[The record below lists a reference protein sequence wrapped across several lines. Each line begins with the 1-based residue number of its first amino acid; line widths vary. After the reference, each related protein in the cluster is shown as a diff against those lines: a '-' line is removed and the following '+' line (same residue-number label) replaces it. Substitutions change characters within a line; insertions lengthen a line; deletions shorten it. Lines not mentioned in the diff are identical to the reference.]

1 MKRGIGM
8 DKKNNMICDLETGI
22 CGPGGD
28 STNTMEFIDFSAP
41 KKTVELY
48 YVTDPICSHC
58 WALEP
63 VLRKF
68 VDQYGKYFNM
78 HTLMGGLLEKWGDG
92 PVDPG
97 NGISGPSDVAG
108 HWREVGEHSRM
119 PIDGTVWYD
128 NPIESS
134 FIPSR
139 VYKVIQDKSPD
150 LANTFLRR
158 AREEL
163 FAFNKNI
170 AQDEVLIDIV
180 NSVGLNGEEIVHQ
193 SKLPE
198 ANTSLHEDFQ
208 RVRELGVRGFPT
220 IVMVNEE
227 QKGVR
232 IVGAR
237 TLEDYTNAL
246 QQLLPEETIQPKK
259 LSSLDQLLPQEKLL
273 FSREIEEYFS
283 IEKDELN
290 DFVQKELSQD
300 AYEVKSILGE
310 EYIQV
315 K

>member
-1 MKRGIGM
+1 MET
-8 DKKNNMICDLETGI
+8 KNNMICDLETGI

-28 STNTMEFIDFSAP
+28 DTATMEFIDLSIQ
-41 KKTVELY
+41 KKKVELY

-68 VDQYGKYFNM
+68 VDQYGQYFNM
-78 HTLMGGLLEKWGDG
+78 QTLMGGLLENWDG
-92 PVDPG
+92 FTDAS
-97 NGISGPSDVAG
+97 NGISSPSDVAG

-139 VYKVIQDKSPD
+139 VYKVIQEKSPE

-170 AQDEVLIDIV
+170 AQDEILINLVDQ
-180 NSVGLNGEEIVHQ
+180 VGLDGEEILNQ

-208 RVRELGVRGFPT
+208 LVRELGVRGFPT

-237 TLEDYTNAL
+237 TFEEYTNAL
-246 QQLLPEETIQPKK
+246 QQLLPNETLNPKQ
-259 LSSLDQLLPQEKLL
+259 LSNLDQLLRKEKLL
-273 FSREIEEYFS
+273 FSREIEEYYS
-283 IEKDELN
+283 IEEKD
-290 DFVQKELSQD
+290 VAPYIQKQLLQD
-300 AYEVKSILGE
+300 VYETNEILGE
-310 EYIQV
+310 KFIQV

>member
-1 MKRGIGM
+1 MES
-8 DKKNNMICDLETGI
+8 KNNMICDLETGV
-22 CGPGGD
+22 CGPAED
-28 STNTMEFIDFSAP
+28 NANTMEFIDFSAR
-41 KKTVELY
+41 KKSVELY

-68 VDQYGKYFNM
+68 VDQYGQYFNM
-78 HTLMGGLLEKWGDG
+78 HTLMGGLLEKWDG
-92 PVDPG
+92 FADVS
-97 NGISGPSDVAG
+97 NGISSPADVAG

-139 VYKVIQDKSPD
+139 VYKVIQEKSPE

-163 FAFNKNI
+163 FAFNQNI
-170 AQDEVLIDIV
+170 AQDDILIDLV
-180 NSVGLNGEEIVHQ
+180 NQVGLNGEEIVHQ
-193 SKLPE
+193 SMLPE

-208 RVRELGVRGFPT
+208 LVRELGVRGFPT
-220 IVMVNEE
+220 IVMVNKE

-232 IVGAR
+232 IVGAL

-246 QQLLPEETIQPKK
+246 QQLLPGETLKSKK
-259 LSSLDQLLPQEKLL
+259 LSDLEPLLQQERLL

-283 IEKDELN
+283 IEKDGVDE
-290 DFVQKELSQD
+290 FIQKKLPQD

-310 EYIQV
+310 KYIQV

>member
-1 MKRGIGM
+1 MKP
-8 DKKNNMICDLETGI
+8 KNNMICDLETGI
-22 CGPGGD
+22 CGPGGEE
-28 STNTMEFIDFSAP
+28 TNTMEFIDFSAP
-41 KKTVELY
+41 KKSVELY

-68 VDQYGKYFNM
+68 VDQYGRYFNM
-78 HTLMGGLLEKWGDG
+78 HTLMGGLLEKWDG
-92 PVDPG
+92 FADVS
-97 NGISGPSDVAG
+97 NGISGPADVAG

-139 VYKVIQDKSPD
+139 VYKVIQEKNSD
-150 LANTFLRR
+150 LANAFLRR

-170 AQDEVLIDIV
+170 AQDEVLIHIV
-180 NSVGLNGEEIVHQ
+180 NQVGLDGEAIIHE

-208 RVRELGVRGFPT
+208 LVRDLGVRGFPT

-246 QQLLPEETIQPKK
+246 QQLLPEETLQPKE

-283 IEKDELN
+283 IEKDEFDAFL
-290 DFVQKELSQD
+290 QKELSQD

-310 EYIQV
+310 KYIQV

>member
-1 MKRGIGM
+1 MKP
-8 DKKNNMICDLETGI
+8 KNNMICDLETGI
-22 CGPGGD
+22 CGPGGEE
-28 STNTMEFIDFSAP
+28 TNTMEFIDFSAP
-41 KKTVELY
+41 KKSVELY

-68 VDQYGKYFNM
+68 VDQYGRYFNM
-78 HTLMGGLLEKWGDG
+78 HTLMGGLLEKWDG
-92 PVDPG
+92 FADAS
-97 NGISGPSDVAG
+97 NGISGPADVAG

-139 VYKVIQDKSPD
+139 VYKVIQEKNSD
-150 LANTFLRR
+150 LANAFLRR

-170 AQDEVLIDIV
+170 AQDEVLIHIV
-180 NSVGLNGEEIVHQ
+180 NQVGLDGEAIIHE

-208 RVRELGVRGFPT
+208 LVRDLGVRGFPT

-246 QQLLPEETIQPKK
+246 QQLLPEETLQPKE

-283 IEKDELN
+283 IEKDEFDAFL
-290 DFVQKELSQD
+290 QKELSQD

-310 EYIQV
+310 KYIQV

>member
-1 MKRGIGM
+1 MKP
-8 DKKNNMICDLETGI
+8 KNNMICDLETGI
-22 CGPGGD
+22 CGPGGEE
-28 STNTMEFIDFSAP
+28 TNTMEFIDFSAP
-41 KKTVELY
+41 KKSVELY

-68 VDQYGKYFNM
+68 VDQYGRYFNM
-78 HTLMGGLLEKWGDG
+78 HTLMGGLLEKWDG
-92 PVDPG
+92 FADVS
-97 NGISGPSDVAG
+97 NGISGPADVAG

-139 VYKVIQDKSPD
+139 VYKVIQEKNSD
-150 LANTFLRR
+150 LANAFLRR

-170 AQDEVLIDIV
+170 AQDEVLIHIV
-180 NSVGLNGEEIVHQ
+180 NQVGLDGEAIIHE

-208 RVRELGVRGFPT
+208 LVRELGVRGFPT

-246 QQLLPEETIQPKK
+246 QQLLPEETLQPKE

-273 FSREIEEYFS
+273 FSREIEEYYS
-283 IEKDELN
+283 IEKDEL
-290 DFVQKELSQD
+290 DAFLQKQLKQGT
-300 AYEVKSILGE
+300 YEVKSILGE
-310 EYIQV
+310 KYIQII
-315 K
+315 

>member
-1 MKRGIGM
+1 M
-8 DKKNNMICDLETGI
+8 
-22 CGPGGD
+22 
-28 STNTMEFIDFSAP
+28 NTMEFIDLSTP
-41 KKTVELY
+41 KKAIELY
-48 YVTDPICSHC
+48 CVTDPICSHC

-68 VDQYGKYFNM
+68 VNQYGQYFNM
-78 HTLMGGLLEKWGDG
+78 NTLMGGLLEKWDDFAD
-92 PVDPG
+92 VS
-97 NGISGPSDVAG
+97 NGISSPADAAG

-139 VYKVIQDKSPD
+139 VYKVIQEKNRD

-170 AQDEVLIDIV
+170 AQDEILIRIV
-180 NSVGLNGEEIVHQ
+180 NEVGLNGEEIVNQ
-193 SKLPE
+193 SKAPE
-198 ANTSLHEDFQ
+198 ANTLLQEDFQ
-208 RVRELGVRGFPT
+208 LVRELGVRGFPT

-246 QQLLPEETIQPKK
+246 QQLLPDETLKSKQ
-259 LSSLDQLLPQEKLL
+259 LSDLHQLLQQEKLL
-273 FSREIEEYFS
+273 FSREIEEYYS
-283 IEKDELN
+283 IEKNEIDAFL
-290 DFVQKELSQD
+290 QKQLPQE
-300 AYEVKSILGE
+300 AYEVNSILGE
-310 EYIQV
+310 KYIQM

>member
-1 MKRGIGM
+1 MGT
-8 DKKNNMICDLETGI
+8 KNPMMCDLQTGI
-22 CGPGGD
+22 CGPAGED
-28 STNTMEFIDFSAP
+28 TSPMEFIDLTAP
-41 KKTVELY
+41 KKKIELY

-68 VDQYGKYFNM
+68 VSQYGQYFNM
-78 HTLMGGLLEKWGDG
+78 HTLMGGLLEKWDG
-92 PVDPG
+92 FADVS
-97 NGISGPSDVAG
+97 NGISSPADVAG

-139 VYKVIQDKSPD
+139 VYKVIQEESPE
-150 LANTFLRR
+150 LANVFLRR

-163 FAFNKNI
+163 FAFNQNI
-170 AQDEVLIDIV
+170 AQDDLLITLV
-180 NSVGLNGEEIVHQ
+180 NQIGLNGEEIVSQ
-193 SKLPE
+193 SKQTE
-198 ANTSLHEDFQ
+198 ANLSLHADFQ
-208 RVRELGVRGFPT
+208 LVRKLGVRGFPT
-220 IVMVNEE
+220 IVMVDEE

-246 QQLLPEETIQPKK
+246 QQLLPDELLKPKQ
-259 LSSLDQLLPQEKLL
+259 LPGLDQLLQQEKLL
-273 FSREIEEYFS
+273 FSREIEEYYS
-283 IEKDELN
+283 IEKEELEIFLEKQLPKAAFQL
-290 DFVQKELSQD
+290 D
-300 AYEVKSILGE
+300 SILGE
-310 EYIQV
+310 KYIQS

>member
-1 MKRGIGM
+1 
-8 DKKNNMICDLETGI
+8 MICDLETGI

-28 STNTMEFIDFSAP
+28 DTSTMEFIDLSAR
-41 KKTVELY
+41 KKRIDLY

-68 VDQYGKYFNM
+68 VDQYGHYFNM
-78 HTLMGGLLEKWGDG
+78 QTLMGGLLEKWDG
-92 PVDPG
+92 FADVS
-97 NGISGPSDVAG
+97 NGISGPADVAG
-108 HWREVGEHSRM
+108 HWREVGDHSRM

-128 NPIESS
+128 DPIESS

-139 VYKVIQDKSPD
+139 VYKVISEKNAE
-150 LANTFLRR
+150 LANVFLRR

-170 AQDEVLIDIV
+170 AKDDVLIDLV
-180 NSVGLNGEEIVHQ
+180 NQVGLDGEEIVKQ

-208 RVRELGVRGFPT
+208 LVRELGVRGFPT

-227 QKGVR
+227 QKGAR

-237 TLEDYTNAL
+237 SLADYANAL
-246 QQLLPEETIQPKK
+246 QQLLPNETLEPKQLAG
-259 LSSLDQLLPQEKLL
+259 LSELLQQEKLL

-283 IEKDELN
+283 IEEKDVTTFIQEQLP
-290 DFVQKELSQD
+290 QD
-300 AYEVKSILGE
+300 AYKTNEILGE
-310 EYIQV
+310 KYIQV
-315 K
+315 N